1 MLYAEKRIQGASTA
15 CKKFRFFLE
24 PLAILQKFVY
34 NNRWNDSS
42 ALISAVIQWNNS
54 SDKRF
59 FPAYL
64 ERKMRAVQDER

>member
-1 MLYAEKRIQGASTA
+1 MQRSAYRVHRPHARS
-15 CKKFRFFLE
+15 FDFFLE